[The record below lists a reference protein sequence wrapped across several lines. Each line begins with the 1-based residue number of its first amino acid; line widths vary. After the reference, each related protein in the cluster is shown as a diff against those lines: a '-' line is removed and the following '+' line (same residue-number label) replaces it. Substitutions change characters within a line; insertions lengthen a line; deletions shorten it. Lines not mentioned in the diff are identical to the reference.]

1 MICIFSRLFSLCY
14 RQALNLDSMCLLGL
28 CSQVEFLVINKN
40 APSCSF
46 KTTFLTEILY
56 VLMDTL
62 IVSFQACF

>member
-1 MICIFSRLFSLCY
+1 
-14 RQALNLDSMCLLGL
+14 MCLLGL

-40 APSCSF
+40 ALSCSF